1 MGFCRPVIRRI
12 WKPAALLVW
21 VALGF
26 VEPRPVRAQNAE
38 GAPVELDAWRASL
51 SERLDRDLV
60 ELGTARR
67 QALPI
72 PIAKRESEERA
83 TPQLDLPPGLT
94 GGRREP
100 WLPRVAAVLRQ
111 HGLPAEL
118 VGAAVVESGLNPW
131 ALSPK
136 GARGL
141 WQLMPETAR
150 RYGLLVD
157 SQRDERL
164 DPVKSTHAA
173 AQYLSDLHAQF
184 QDWPLALAAYNAGE
198 DRVEHALEQLGTRD
212 FWTLS
217 RHAALPDETRRYVP
231 AVLARVAAFP
241 GPPDFWWLQTPI
253 PNPAAGSKTPHPD
266 NITPRADI
274 FYAATSPA
282 RQISER

>member
-21 VALGF
+21 VAVGF
-26 VEPRPVRAQNAE
+26 VEPRSVRAQNAE

-51 SERLDRDLV
+51 SERLDRDLA
-60 ELGTARR
+60 ELSAARR

-72 PIAKRESEERA
+72 PVAKSARDERA
-83 TPQLDLPPGLT
+83 TPQLDLLPGLT
-94 GGRREP
+94 GGRRES
-100 WLPRVAAVLRQ
+100 WLPAVAAVLRQ
-111 HGLPAEL
+111 HGLPTGL
-118 VGAAVVESGLNPW
+118 MGAAIVESGLDPR

-198 DRVEHALEQLGTRD
+198 DRVEHALKQLGTRD

-217 RHAALPDETRRYVP
+217 RHATLPDETRRYVP
-231 AVLARVAAFP
+231 AVLARVEVSTDP
-241 GPPDFWWLQTPI
+241 RHSWWLQTPI
-253 PNPAAGSKTPHPD
+253 PNPAAGRTTPHTD
-266 NITPRADI
+266 HTPARAHVV
-274 FYAATSPA
+274 YAATSPA
-282 RQISER
+282 L

>member
-1 MGFCRPVIRRI
+1 MRFCRPVIRRI

-26 VEPRPVRAQNAE
+26 VEPRSVRAQNA
-38 GAPVELDAWRASL
+38 GLAPVELDAWRASL
-51 SERLDRDLV
+51 VERLDRDLA
-60 ELGTARR
+60 ELSAARR

-72 PIAKRESEERA
+72 PVAKRDRDESA
-83 TPQLDLPPGLT
+83 TPRLDLLPGLT

-118 VGAAVVESGLNPW
+118 VGAAVVESGLDPW

-141 WQLMPETAR
+141 WQLMPDTAR

-184 QDWPLALAAYNAGE
+184 HDWPLALAAYNAGE
-198 DRVEHALEQLGTRD
+198 DRVEHALEQLGARD

-231 AVLARVAAFP
+231 AVLARVEAFP
-241 GPPDFWWLQTPI
+241 DPRNFRWLQAAI
-253 PNPAAGSKTPHPD
+253 PNAAAGSTTPH
-266 NITPRADI
+266 ADRSAAPAHVV
-274 FYAATSPA
+274 YAATSPA
-282 RQISER
+282 L